1 MQAQLID
8 HEPSQ
13 GAVVSWN
20 MKYWD
25 LYLSTSKYECKC
37 RYYTITFQDLKEQ
50 LKKDYLQA
58 DNSYVTKHF
67 MAYENEIRS
76 ENYIY
81 PLCQN
86 TSANVDKC

>member
-8 HEPSQ
+8 HETSQ
-13 GAVVSWN
+13 AAVVSWN

-58 DNSYVTKHF
+58 QFICHQTFH
-67 MAYENEIRS
+67 AYENEIRN
-76 ENYIY
+76 ENY
-81 PLCQN
+81 L
-86 TSANVDKC
+86 SAMSKYECKCG